1 MIQHDVL
8 LICKYCAMTCA
19 WTCGLTRLSQRY
31 KSLRAAVGFA
41 LASCHLLQRTLS
53 LSELT
58 LSSSASMGKRFI
70 NIGDIP
76 DPWELRVDPL
86 DPPRRPL
93 LRGRKLPCSAAAAH
107 LAAAAVV
114 IGGAALRPP
123 GTT

>member
-1 MIQHDVL
+1 
-8 LICKYCAMTCA
+8 
-19 WTCGLTRLSQRY
+19 
-31 KSLRAAVGFA
+31 
-41 LASCHLLQRTLS
+41 
-53 LSELT
+53 
-58 LSSSASMGKRFI
+58 MGKRFI

-123 GTT
+123 GAT